1 MRKFKLGYSGI
12 VMGLVLGAAIAPGQ
26 GAAANP
32 AEAELPYC
40 AVEIFPIDEPSR
52 ADNEAVCFGTPAEVT
67 AFLAGKVARAAAA
80 SVAVGTVYKDAGGTG
95 GSLTFFGSSG
105 CSGVTFGFSTVPS
118 GWENSIS
125 SLRATNSCWG
135 TVYTATNYGGTRFN
149 CTPFCSS
156 LGALNDSVKSIVF
169 RPTGTLG

>member
-1 MRKFKLGYSGI
+1 MRKYRLGYSGI
-12 VMGLVLGAAIAPGQ
+12 VMALVLGAAIAPVQ

-32 AEAELPYC
+32 AEAELPFC
-40 AVEIFPIDEPSR
+40 AVEIFPIGEQSG
-52 ADNEAVCFGTPAEVT
+52 ADDEAVCFGAPEEVR
-67 AFLAGKVARAAAA
+67 AFLAGSAARGAAA

-105 CSGVTFGFSTVPS
+105 CSGVTFGFSTVPA

-125 SLRATNSCWG
+125 SLRAANSCWG

>member
-1 MRKFKLGYSGI
+1 MRKYKLGYSG
-12 VMGLVLGAAIAPGQ
+12 VVLALVLGAATAPVQ
-26 GAAANP
+26 GAVANP
-32 AEAELPYC
+32 VEVELPFC
-40 AVEIFPIDEPSR
+40 AVEIFPIGEQSD
-52 ADNEAVCFGTPAEVT
+52 ADGEAVCFGTPEEVT
-67 AFLAGKVARAAAA
+67 AFLSGNAARGAAA

-135 TVYTATNYGGTRFN
+135 TVYTATNYGGTRLN
-149 CTPFCSS
+149 CTPFCSA
-156 LGALNDSVKSIVF
+156 LGAVNDAVKSIVF